1 MLFSPK
7 ILSNNPYT
15 PVYGL
20 ARSLV
25 ALSTLIS
32 LLFNSQHIIFDEL
45 IFNVYKSMDPFNYL
59 NLYMILGFKNVLFT
73 KWISIIVLL
82 FVIWGIFP
90 KITGILHFWIAY
102 SFLRSSAILEG
113 GDQINLILTFLLIP
127 ITILDPRKSH
137 WDNAMEVQ
145 EYKRIIGNNIIA
157 IISIQMSL
165 LYLHAGIEKIY
176 KLNEW
181 IEGTAVYYIFNDAL
195 FGVAPWLK
203 RIISPIITS
212 SIGSFIMSWGTIFF
226 EILLFGGIFMTQNKK
241 KLLFFFAILFH
252 ICIAISFGLI
262 SFLFSMAG
270 GLCIY
275 LLPSNY
281 DFRKLKQKILKL
293 SNINKKKVIT
303 LSN

>member
-1 MLFSPK
+1 MLFSRK
-7 ILSNNPYT
+7 LLINNPYT

-20 ARSLV
+20 ARTLV

-32 LLFNSQHIIFDEL
+32 LLFSSQHIIFDEL
-45 IFNVYKSMDPFNYL
+45 IFNLYKSMDPFNYL
-59 NLYMILGFKNVLFT
+59 NLYMILGFKNILIA
-73 KWISIIVLL
+73 KWSSIIVLL
-82 FVIWGIFP
+82 FVISGIFP
-90 KITGILHFWIAY
+90 KITGVLHFWITY
-102 SFLRSSAILEG
+102 SFLKSSAILEG
-113 GDQINLILTFLLIP
+113 GDQLNLILTFLLIP

-137 WDNAMEVQ
+137 WNAPIEVQ
-145 EYKRIIGNNIIA
+145 EYKRIIGNNVIA

-181 IEGTAVYYIFNDAL
+181 VEGTAIYYIFNDAL

-203 RIISPIITS
+203 NIISPIITS
-212 SIGSFIMSWGTIFF
+212 NIGSFVMSWSTIFF
-226 EILLFGGIFMTQNKK
+226 EILVFGGIFMTKNKK
-241 KLLFFFAILFH
+241 KSLFVFAILFH
-252 ICIAISFGLI
+252 ICIAISFGLV

-281 DFRKLKQKILKL
+281 DFRKLSQKCLKL
-293 SNINKKKVIT
+293 FNFNKIKVIT
-303 LSN
+303 QLK